1 MSYSED
7 KVSIKREESS
17 FTGVPFPPRG
27 TVPNLDNNSG
37 NNVKD
42 NQSLS
47 DSTYQQQSIKQEPV
61 SPQESFV
68 KVKLQQNQ
76 SDENDQDDEHEP
88 SQNQNSD
95 NIHTTTTNN
104 NNDLANERFEALNTN
119 DNVGQLLPTQ
129 PNLKIIKRQ
138 ITNYVGF
145 ANLPKQWHRKSIRNG
160 FNFNLLCVGKSGLGK
175 TTLINS
181 LFNQEFNDSNTTSD
195 DNKSIEN
202 INTTN
207 ADQEDS
213 GDGSS
218 VKLNIQNSVIEENGV
233 RLKLTV
239 IETPGFGSHINNNE
253 AWAPIIKEINHR
265 FDQYLGQENKIN
277 RTSFDDMR
285 IHACLY
291 FIEPTGHCLT
301 PLDLEF
307 CSKVHKKCNLIP
319 VISKSDIMSDEEII
333 SFKATIMKQFNE
345 NSIDLFQPP
354 MYKLDDED
362 TREMATKLYESL
374 PYAVVGSNDFVQ
386 DPNDPNKM
394 IRGRQYPWG
403 LVEVENSKH
412 SDFQYLRDLLIR
424 QYLEELRERTDHV
437 LYENYRSN
445 KLINLGIK
453 QDNSVFKE
461 FDPLE
466 RQEEERKLHEAKL
479 AKLESEMKSVF
490 QQKVNEKEKKL
501 QKSETELFARHKEMK
516 EKLLK
521 QLKALEEK
529 KHQLEMSI
537 SSQMSQ
543 SSPAPQKKKGFLR

>member
-7 KVSIKREESS
+7 RVSIKREESS

-27 TVPNLDNNSG
+27 PAPNHDSSNNNS
-37 NNVKD
+37 KD
-42 NQSLS
+42 TQSLA
-47 DSTYQQQSIKQEPV
+47 DSSYQQQSIKQEPV
-61 SPQESFV
+61 SPHDSFV
-68 KVKLQQNQ
+68 KVKL
-76 SDENDQDDEHEP
+76 P
-88 SQNQNSD
+88 KNQNGGNEQDEEHQDHNHGD
-95 NIHTTTTNN
+95 NTNN
-104 NNDLANERFEALNTN
+104 NDSVNEKLESLSIQN
-119 DNVGQLLPTQ
+119 NVGQVLPSQ

-181 LFNQEFNDSNTTSD
+181 LFNQEFNDND
-195 DNKSIEN
+195 DINNQSIEN
-202 INTTN
+202 DNNEYEDTDDDPKALVKINTKS
-207 ADQEDS
+207 A
-213 GDGSS
+213 
-218 VKLNIQNSVIEENGV
+218 VIEENGV
-233 RLKLTV
+233 TLKLTV
-239 IETPGFGSHINNNE
+239 IETPGFGDHINNNE
-253 AWAPIIKEINHR
+253 SWKPIIDEINHR
-265 FDQYLGQENKIN
+265 FDLYLDQENKIN
-277 RTSFDDMR
+277 RTPFDDMR

-307 CSKVHKKCNLIP
+307 CSQVHNKCNLIP
-319 VISKSDIMSDEEII
+319 VISKSDIMSDEEIV
-333 SFKATIMKQFNE
+333 SFKTTIMKQFNE
-345 NSIDLFQPP
+345 NDIALFQPP
-354 MYKLDDED
+354 VYKLDDED
-362 TREMATKLYESL
+362 TADMANKLYENL

-394 IRGRQYPWG
+394 VRGRQYPWG

-412 SDFQYLRDLLIR
+412 SDFHYLRDLLIR
-424 QYLEELRERTDHV
+424 QYLEELRERTNNV

-543 SSPAPQKKKGFLR
+543 ASPVPQKKKGFLR

>member
-1 MSYSED
+1 MSYPED
-7 KVSIKREESS
+7 KVSIKREESN

-27 TVPNLDNNSG
+27 VTTNHDNN
-37 NNVKD
+37 NNKD

-61 SPQESFV
+61 SPQDSFV
-68 KVKLQQNQ
+68 KVKVQQNQ
-76 SDENDQDDEHEP
+76 SDDNEHNDEHESP
-88 SQNQNSD
+88 QEHNGNH
-95 NIHTTTTNN
+95 IN
-104 NNDLANERFEALNTN
+104 NNDNNDLVNEQFKTLNTKN
-119 DNVGQLLPTQ
+119 NIGQVLPIQ

-181 LFNQEFNDSNTTSD
+181 LFNQEFNDSNTATD

-202 INTTN
+202 IKNN
-207 ADQEDS
+207 ASGNQED
-213 GDGSS
+213 GENNL
-218 VKLNIQNSVIEENGV
+218 VKINIQSSIIEENGV

-239 IETPGFGSHINNNE
+239 IETPGFGNHINNNE
-253 AWAPIIKEINHR
+253 SWNPIIQEINHR
-265 FDQYLGQENKIN
+265 FDQYLDHENKIN

-307 CSKVHKKCNLIP
+307 CSQVHKKCNLIP
-319 VISKSDIMSDEEII
+319 VISKSDIMSDEEIVA
-333 SFKATIMKQFNE
+333 FKTTIMKQFNE
-345 NSIDLFQPP
+345 NGINLFQPP
-354 MYKLDDED
+354 VYKLDDED
-362 TREMATKLYESL
+362 TREMANKLYESL
-374 PYAVVGSNDFVQ
+374 PYAVVGSNDFVP
-386 DPNDPNKM
+386 DPTDPSKM
-394 IRGRQYPWG
+394 LRARQYPWG

-424 QYLEELRERTDHV
+424 QYLEELRERTDNV

-445 KLINLGIK
+445 KLVNLGIK

-537 SSQMSQ
+537 SSQMNQ
-543 SSPAPQKKKGFLR
+543 ASPVPQKKKGFLR